1 MLSIPIVSSFDGS
14 GIDKAKKE
22 FAQLDGVA
30 EKTKFAFKKALVPA
44 TAAIGALAVA
54 AGDAVKAASDM
65 AESQSK
71 VNVIFGDGAKDIE
84 EYAKTASTSI
94 GQSRQAVMDAAGTFG
109 TFGKAAGLQGKD
121 LSKFSTRFSTLASD
135 LASFNNTTPEEA
147 INAIGSALRGEA
159 EPMRKFGVLLNDSTL
174 KQKAMELGI
183 YEGSGALTDQ
193 QKILAAQAAIY
204 EQTSAAQGD
213 FERTSGGLANS
224 QRIMAAQFA
233 DVKVALGEGL
243 MPVLEAVL
251 PKIKAMADWASQNP
265 TAFKIIAGA
274 IAGVAAAI
282 VLVNIAMALN
292 PFGLIAIAIAGLV
305 TGIVIAYTQFKT
317 FAKIVRTVI
326 NGVIGYFETAANAWV
341 TVINTLIKGY
351 NKIPGLPDI
360 GLVANV
366 SLGRMRSGGPETEGL
381 SDSRITALAS
391 GGIVTAP
398 TFALI
403 GEAGP
408 EAVVPL
414 SRAGEFGMGGGINI
428 TVNAGLV
435 SSPDQVGQQI
445 IEAIQRAQRRSGV
458 VFAPG

>member
-174 KQKAMELGI
+174 KQKAMDCYKTQIENPLTSHYFTTLKE
-183 YEGSGALTDQ
+183 YE
-193 QKILAAQAAIY
+193 
-204 EQTSAAQGD
+204 
-213 FERTSGGLANS
+213 
-224 QRIMAAQFA
+224 
-233 DVKVALGEGL
+233 
-243 MPVLEAVL
+243 
-251 PKIKAMADWASQNP
+251 
-265 TAFKIIAGA
+265 
-274 IAGVAAAI
+274 
-282 VLVNIAMALN
+282 
-292 PFGLIAIAIAGLV
+292 
-305 TGIVIAYTQFKT
+305 
-317 FAKIVRTVI
+317 
-326 NGVIGYFETAANAWV
+326 
-341 TVINTLIKGY
+341 
-351 NKIPGLPDI
+351 
-360 GLVANV
+360 
-366 SLGRMRSGGPETEGL
+366 
-381 SDSRITALAS
+381 
-391 GGIVTAP
+391 
-398 TFALI
+398 
-403 GEAGP
+403 
-408 EAVVPL
+408 
-414 SRAGEFGMGGGINI
+414 
-428 TVNAGLV
+428 
-435 SSPDQVGQQI
+435 
-445 IEAIQRAQRRSGV
+445 
-458 VFAPG
+458 